1 MALAHWVLF
10 LARPIVE
17 DSPLPWQKPQQRLTP
32 QRVRQS
38 LKPIFVLIGSP
49 AREPKPRGKPPGWPK
64 GRSRTPRERYK
75 VVQKGVTTA
84 QTA

>member
-1 MALAHWVLF
+1 
-10 LARPIVE
+10 
-17 DSPLPWQKPQQRLTP
+17 PWQKPQTRLTP

-38 LKPIFVLIGSP
+38 LKPIFLLIGTP

-64 GRSRTPRERYK
+64 GKARTPKPRRQ
-75 VVQKGVTTA
+75 VVKKGVPTA